1 MTHHFICNHCKH
13 ENKISISE
21 SDRGTYQMQHG
32 DFKHTT
38 CTSCLRKEKTHI
50 NDIFGKVSKTLLII
64 GFCIGLFLSVILFFV
79 LENFII
85 ISTAI
90 ISIPT
95 LVIIYETSLVKTFNN
110 YRIRKK

>member
-1 MTHHFICNHCKH
+1 
-13 ENKISISE
+13 
-21 SDRGTYQMQHG
+21 MQNG
-32 DFKHTT
+32 DFKDTT
-38 CTSCLRKEKTHI
+38 CTGCLRKEKTHI
-50 NDIFGKVSKTLLII
+50 NDIFGKVSRNLLII
-64 GFCIGLFLSVILFFV
+64 GFCAGLLLSIVLFFI
-79 LENFII
+79 LENYII